1 MSSDNIDSD
10 FRAFD
15 YCLRDGKPKRFFI
28 LRCRYSQR
36 FVRANISI
44 TGRAVFEKYLHQHL
58 EIVFDLELCEFLL
71 DRVASPSNE
80 EIEVFER
87 NVHAKLTSI
96 FEEEVDVFL
105 YDITTQI

>member
-1 MSSDNIDSD
+1 MSLDDLN
-10 FRAFD
+10 FRAFN
-15 YCLRDGKPKRFFI
+15 YSTRDGTPKRFFI

-36 FVRANISI
+36 FIRADISV

-71 DRVASPSNE
+71 DRETNPTDEEVAT
-80 EIEVFER
+80 FEQ
-87 NVHAKLTSI
+87 NVHTKLTSI
-96 FEEEVDVFL
+96 FDEECDVFL